1 MQSVLMSRACG
12 TPRRLD
18 DMRQV
23 GRHPNEKRVSGGT
36 EKQDEAG
43 NLQDPERHLPQR
55 LENGARFDAPGTL
68 QSSEL
73 RRLLD
78 AVSHSPSDDA
88 DQHSTEKR

>member
-12 TPRRLD
+12 TRRLD

-23 GRHPNEKRVSGGT
+23 GRHPDEKRVSGGT

-43 NLQDPERHLPQR
+43 NLQDPERHLPKC

-78 AVSHSPSDDA
+78 AASHSPADDA
-88 DQHSTEKR
+88 DQHATEKR